1 MKLERLA
8 LWDEKYLFTEQG
20 ETDKGYIGWLKGCFD
35 EDRLVLSDM
44 VMTGDNDYMIR
55 YELESLCIFLASEG
69 AGYMLRTLS
78 DLNAFCRDKVHDHV
92 PYSFNRECW
101 GFRVLTEDYAWYIAL
116 TPWNPV
122 RHVTIHCYDRKALMT
137 ALAKEKGLPEFCYGV
152 LKYTGERIL
161 IRYGEDL
168 YDSFPQY
175 GGNMVETREYANE
188 QNEALSL
195 TIEQVAAMENGVI
208 FGWDTPVAN
217 PKYYD
222 ENGHFYVPVEESKE
236 RRR

>member
-101 GFRVLTEDYAWYIAL
+101 GFRVLTEDYAWYCL
-116 TPWNPV
+116 
-122 RHVTIHCYDRKALMT
+122 L
-137 ALAKEKGLPEFCYGV
+137 
-152 LKYTGERIL
+152 YTSPSPR
-161 IRYGEDL
+161 D
-168 YDSFPQY
+168 
-175 GGNMVETREYANE
+175 
-188 QNEALSL
+188 
-195 TIEQVAAMENGVI
+195 
-208 FGWDTPVAN
+208 
-217 PKYYD
+217 
-222 ENGHFYVPVEESKE
+222 
-236 RRR
+236 

>member
-20 ETDKGYIGWLKGCFD
+20 ETDKGFIGWLKGNFN

-44 VMTGDNDYMIR
+44 VMSGDNDYMIR

-69 AGYMLRTLS
+69 EGYMLRPLS
-78 DLNAFCRDKVHDHV
+78 DLNAFCRDKVRDHV

-137 ALAKEKGLPEFCYGV
+137 ALAKEKGLIAQDFDG
-152 LKYTGERIL
+152 
-161 IRYGEDL
+161 IRYDM
-168 YDSFPQY
+168 
-175 GGNMVETREYANE
+175 GNKLGIMKANCE
-188 QNEALSL
+188 
-195 TIEQVAAMENGVI
+195 VAANHPEIGEG
-208 FGWDTPVAN
+208 F
-217 PKYYD
+217 
-222 ENGHFYVPVEESKE
+222 KE
-236 RRR
+236 YLKELVKTF